1 MKSISIV
8 VLTYNGVSLL
18 RKNLPVL
25 HHVAETRRDQVEL
38 IVVDNGSSDGT
49 AEFLRDN
56 FPCARMERIESNT
69 GFAEAV
75 NHGIYAAKHDIVL
88 VISNDVLV
96 GEDLFCDP
104 VARFDDPDVFS
115 VTPNMI
121 DPRDGNSQAI
131 PRLKQGICW
140 FRTRF
145 LQLAD
150 LKSLEGDIPIFY
162 GSGGASFYDRE
173 KLLFLGGFDTIYH
186 PFYVEDVDLGYRGWK
201 AGWKC
206 LLEPSVTVF
215 HETSSTIRSLHKKR
229 KIKFLGDRNRHL
241 FLWLNVTDPYLI
253 IRYLLFLPL
262 SLLYDIVAFRKYK
275 FVGFFRALSYLP
287 QLPALRKKRKAYFK
301 VTDRE
306 VFTSIC

>member
-8 VLTYNGVSLL
+8 VLTYNGLSLL

-25 HHVAETRRDQVEL
+25 HRVAETRSHQVEL
-38 IVVDNGSSDGT
+38 IVVDNGSTDGT
-49 AEFLRDN
+49 AEFLREY
-56 FPCARMERIESNT
+56 FPSAKVQRIESNT

-75 NHGIYAAKHDIVL
+75 NRGVYAAQRDLVL

-96 GEDLFCDP
+96 GEDMFGAPL
-104 VARFDDPDVFS
+104 AKFDDPAVFS

-131 PRLKQGICW
+131 PRLVPGICW

-150 LKSLEGDIPIFY
+150 VQSLEGEIPIFY

-173 KLLFLGGFDTIYH
+173 KLLFLGGFDTVYH
-186 PFYVEDVDLGYRGWK
+186 PFYVEDVDLAYRAWK

-215 HETSSTIRSLHKKR
+215 HETSSTIRSLHTKR

-241 FLWLNVTDPYLI
+241 FLWLNITDPYLI
-253 IRYLLFLPL
+253 IRYALFLPL
-262 SLLYDIVAFRKYK
+262 SMLYDIITFRKYK
-275 FVGFFRALSYLP
+275 FVGFFRALRYLP
-287 QLPALRKKRKAYFK
+287 RLPALRKKRKAYFK